1 MLVLL
6 VDNDVDFLDITSYAL
21 RREGFDVITAMNGE
35 QALRLWKKSRPDVIL
50 LDIKMPR
57 MDGYTVLRRIREEG
71 DTPVILVTALEDEE
85 FLARGFAL
93 GADDYITKPCSYR
106 ELAWRIRA
114 VARRAGRADTEELT
128 RQLQIGDVVLDLD
141 AHQVRRGEAVVS
153 LTPTEFR
160 LLHILAVNA
169 GRVVPAGRLLEYAC
183 GYDAGE
189 RQLLKTHISHLRRK
203 LATVTNSIAIVSVNR
218 TGYRLV
224 AGTGGEAAAPPE
236 TLTIRRAA
244 GRYESIGSRRE
255 SKPKIN
261 RSATGS

>member
-1 MLVLL
+1 MLVLI

-35 QALRLWKKSRPDVIL
+35 QALRLWKKNRPNVVL

-57 MDGYTVLRRIREEG
+57 MDGFAVLRRIREEG
-71 DTPVILVTALEDEE
+71 DTPVILVTGLDDEE
-85 FLARGFAL
+85 YLARGFAL
-93 GADDYITKPCSYR
+93 GADDYITKPFSYR

-114 VARRAGRADTEELT
+114 VARRAGRADVEELT

-141 AHQVRRGEAVVS
+141 AHQVRRGEAVVN

-169 GRVVPAGRLLEYAC
+169 GRVVPTGRLLEYAC

-203 LATVTNSIAIVSVNR
+203 LAKVTSSLAIVSVNR

-224 AGTGGEAAAPPE
+224 VGAAAGSDGTPE
-236 TLTIRRAA
+236 PLKARRAV
-244 GRYESIGSRRE
+244 GQYESIGSRRT
-255 SKPKIN
+255 SKPKLN
-261 RSATGS
+261 RSSTTP